1 MIASI
6 LRTTVAD
13 FLIVPDDVMCCQ
25 KLEKQA
31 VLPMFLHVLE
41 YFLYVHPVL
50 YHCWSLNQIRMTVL

>member
-31 VLPMFLHVLE
+31 VWLMFLHVLE
-41 YFLYVHPVL
+41 YFLYVHPTP
-50 YHCWSLNQIRMTVL
+50 YHCWALKQIRMTVS